1 MLAQTVKIPSYGWEG
16 KGAQTKC
23 DITFYFFYYY
33 AEGLKKQG
41 KVRKNGETLNAI
53 VSVILIVSVDQFAQ
67 NLHEKHL
74 QLGLLSSS
82 KHKTWAHLRHSLSS
96 LPPLHF
102 AHCSLGL
109 LLENSSPQ

>member
-1 MLAQTVKIPSYGWEG
+1 MLAQTVKIPSYEGEG
-16 KGAQTKC
+16 KGVQTKC

-41 KVRKNGETLNAI
+41 EVRKNGETLNVI

-82 KHKTWAHLRHSLSS
+82 KHKTWAHLRHSLS